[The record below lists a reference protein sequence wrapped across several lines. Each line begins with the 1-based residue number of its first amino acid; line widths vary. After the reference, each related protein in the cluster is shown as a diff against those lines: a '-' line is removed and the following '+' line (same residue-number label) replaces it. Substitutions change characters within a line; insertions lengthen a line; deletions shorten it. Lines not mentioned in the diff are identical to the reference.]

1 MKKRV
6 GFVGTLI
13 ITAGMISAQP
23 AKPVALISAQPAKPA
38 APVEPVVA
46 KEALNA
52 LIAAKA
58 HLASEALEMQEAAAA
73 KMAHPKWAGKE
84 DKLLAEKSGKLLS
97 DELLTEKA
105 GKLLSEKVLSGK
117 LLGEFEYSP
126 LLEQE
131 DRAREQAE
139 RVREQAE
146 RQREQVE
153 RVREQSERQ
162 REQVERYYEEG
173 SRYLDERRWEK
184 AAEAFDRVAN
194 AKSNRADGA
203 FYWKAYALSKEGQ
216 RDPALAALASL
227 RSGFPSSRWLNDA
240 RVLEA
245 EIKQGTGQAV
255 GPEAAGDDELKLMA
269 LRSLMHSN
277 PETALPVL
285 EKFLKGNQS
294 PKLKQQALFVLAQ
307 NPSPKSREMMAQF
320 ARGQVNPDLQL
331 KAVEY
336 LGTFGG
342 KENGQL
348 LADVYAASTEVE
360 IKKRILR
367 SFMISGDRERLFT
380 AAKGEQNP
388 ELRREA
394 IRQLGIMGRNKR
406 RPGSSE
412 PLPGEAD
419 ELWKLYQSET
429 APDIK
434 RELLNALFIQNNS
447 ERITEAA
454 RTEKDSTVRR
464 DAIRKLGIMRSSDV
478 LASLYAGEK
487 EYDIKRE
494 IINGLF
500 TQGNAKGLVEIARKE
515 TDPGL
520 KRDVVSKLGMMKNSK
535 EATDYMMEILS
546 K

>member
-1 MKKRV
+1 MKDRI
-6 GFVGTLI
+6 GFLGTFVLL
-13 ITAGMISAQP
+13 AGSVAAQAVQP
-23 AKPVALISAQPAKPA
+23 PQPPQPPQPVQPPDWI
-38 APVEPVVA
+38 VA
-46 KEALNA
+46 GEALSAA
-52 LIAAKA
+52 LAVQARIAPE
-58 HLASEALEMQEAAAA
+58 LAAVQEAAAA
-73 KMAHPKWAGKE
+73 LLADPKWVE
-84 DKLLAEKSGKLLS
+84 TEKLLKEKLGKFS
-97 DELLTEKA
+97 E
-105 GKLLSEKVLSGK
+105 KLLSEKLLSEKLLSGK
-117 LLGEFEYSP
+117 LAGDFAHSS

-139 RVREQAE
+139 RMREQADRLREQAE
-146 RQREQVE
+146 RQREQAD
-153 RVREQSERQ
+153 RL
-162 REQVERYYEEG
+162 YEAG
-173 SRYLDERRWEK
+173 TRYLDERRWEK

-194 AKSNRADGA
+194 GKGSRADGA
-203 FYWKAYALSKEGQ
+203 FYWKAYALNKQGQ
-216 RDPALAALASL
+216 RDSALAALTSL
-227 RSGFPSSRWLNDA
+227 REGFPNSRWLNDA
-240 RVLEA
+240 RALEV

-255 GPEAAGDDELKLMA
+255 GPESQSDDELKLLA

-285 EKFLKGNQS
+285 EKFLRGNQP

-307 NPSPKSREMMAQF
+307 NPSPKSREMLAQF

-342 KENGQL
+342 KDNGQL
-348 LADVYAASTEVE
+348 LAEIYSSSPELE

-367 SFMISGDRERLFT
+367 SFMISGDRERLFN
-380 AAKGEQNP
+380 AAKSEQNT

-394 IRQLGIMGRNKR
+394 IRQLAVMGRKR
-406 RPGSSE
+406 RPGA
-412 PLPGEAD
+412 EASPAEAE
-419 ELWKLYQSET
+419 ELWKLYQSE
-429 APDIK
+429 ASPDIR
-434 RELLNALFIQNNS
+434 RELLNALFIQGNS

-454 RTEKDSTVRR
+454 RAEKDAVVRR
-464 DAIRKLGIMRSSDV
+464 DAIRKLGMMRSSDV

-487 EYDIKRE
+487 EYDVKRE

-500 TQGNAKGLVEIARKE
+500 SAGNAKGLVEIARKE

-535 EATDYMMEILS
+535 EATDYMMELLS